1 MKASELVAKIQ
12 AAIAEHGD
20 VNVFA
25 GDMVPVVEEDFD
37 VFETITDDPGEREQ
51 YGEKY
56 LKIGSWEW

>member
-1 MKASELVAKIQ
+1 MKASELVTMIQ

-25 GDMVPVVEEDFD
+25 GDMVPVVAENFD
-37 VFETITDDPGEREQ
+37 VYETITDDPEERKQ

-56 LKIGSWEW
+56 LLFGGW